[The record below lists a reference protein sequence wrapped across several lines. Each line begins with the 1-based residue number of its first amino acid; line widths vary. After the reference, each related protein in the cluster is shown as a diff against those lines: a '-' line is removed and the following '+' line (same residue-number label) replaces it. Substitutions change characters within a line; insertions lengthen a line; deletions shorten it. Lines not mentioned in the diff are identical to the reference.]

1 MQSEAVLRRHLL
13 VWSDPPAWPFLWR
26 GLLPVLVLAFAAWF
40 ALGPFAREWIQ
51 STVQRETREQLSAA
65 GFGWVTVRAAGQ
77 SVTLSGSEPDA
88 GAGAQAL
95 ILARAATCPTWLGP
109 RRCAVSVHADFT
121 APVAA
126 AVPVT
131 PAGEAAPAPVAQPAQ
146 AAAQCERGFARE
158 LSREQIQFA
167 SGSAAISPKSSA
179 LLDRLARE
187 ARACPGNIRI
197 EGFTDSTGRPGANQR
212 LSAVRAA
219 AVRAALIE
227 RGIPGERLQAHG
239 YGARHPLTSNHTSAG
254 RARNR
259 RIEFHAE

>member
-26 GLLPVLVLAFAAWF
+26 GLLPILVLALAAWF
-40 ALGPFAREWIQ
+40 ALGPFAREWVQ
-51 STVQRETREQLSAA
+51 STVQRETRAQLDAA
-65 GFGWVTVRAAGQ
+65 GFDWVTVRTAGQ
-77 SVTLSGSEPDA
+77 NVTLSGIEPAA

-95 ILARAATCPTWLGP
+95 VLARAATCPTWLGR
-109 RRCAVSVHADFT
+109 RRCAVSVHADFS

-131 PAGEAAPAPVAQPAQ
+131 TGSEATPAPVAQPSL

-158 LSREQIQFA
+158 LAREQIQFA
-167 SGSAAISPKSSA
+167 RGSAAISPKSSA

-197 EGFTDSTGRPGANQR
+197 EGFTDNTGRAGANQR

-227 RGIPGERLQAHG
+227 RGIPAERLQSRG
-239 YGARHPLTSNHTSAG
+239 YGARHPLASNHNAAG

>member
-26 GLLPVLVLAFAAWF
+26 GLLPLLVLAFAAWF
-40 ALGPFAREWIQ
+40 ALGPLAHQGIQ
-51 STVQRETREQLSAA
+51 STVQRETRAQLDAA

-77 SVTLSGSEPDA
+77 NLTLSGTEPAA
-88 GAGAQAL
+88 GAGEQAL
-95 ILARAATCPTWLGP
+95 ALARAATCPTWLG
-109 RRCAVSVHADFT
+109 RRTCAASVQGDFT
-121 APVAA
+121 APIA
-126 AVPVT
+126 AVPSAPLT
-131 PAGEAAPAPVAQPAQ
+131 EAAPAPVAQPVQ

-158 LSREQIQFA
+158 LAREQIQFA

-179 LLDRLARE
+179 LLDRLAHE
-187 ARACPGNIRI
+187 ARACPGTIRI
-197 EGFTDSTGRPGANQR
+197 EGFTDNTGRPGANQR
-212 LSAVRAA
+212 LSTVRAA

-227 RGIPGERLQAHG
+227 RGIPAERLQSRGHG
-239 YGARHPLTSNHTSAG
+239 AKHPLASNHTAAG

>member
-26 GLLPVLVLAFAAWF
+26 GLLPILVLAFAAWF
-40 ALGPFAREWIQ
+40 ALGPFARESIQ
-51 STVQRETREQLSAA
+51 STVQRETRAQLEAA

-77 SVTLSGSEPDA
+77 NVTLSGVEPA
-88 GAGAQAL
+88 QGAGAQAVV
-95 ILARAATCPTWLGP
+95 LARAATCPTWLGR
-109 RRCAVSVHADFT
+109 RRCAVSVHGDFS

-126 AVPVT
+126 VAVT
-131 PAGEAAPAPVAQPAQ
+131 PGSEVTPAPVAQPAQ

-158 LSREQIQFA
+158 LAHEQIQFA

-197 EGFTDSTGRPGANQR
+197 EGFTDNTGRAGANQR

-227 RGIPGERLQAHG
+227 RGIPAERLQSRG
-239 YGARHPLTSNHTSAG
+239 YGARHPLASNHDAAG

>member
-26 GLLPVLVLAFAAWF
+26 GLLPVLVLALAAWF

-51 STVQRETREQLSAA
+51 STVQRETHAQLDAA
-65 GFGWVTVRAAGQ
+65 GFGWVTVRVAGQ
-77 SVTLSGSEPDA
+77 NVTLSGTEPAA
-88 GAGAQAL
+88 GTGTQAL
-95 ILARAATCPTWLGP
+95 LLARAATCPTWLGR
-109 RRCAVSVHADFT
+109 RRCAVSVHADFS

-126 AVPVT
+126 AVPATVSD
-131 PAGEAAPAPVAQPAQ
+131 AAPAPVTQTAQ

-158 LSREQIQFA
+158 LSREEIQFA
-167 SGSAAISPKSSA
+167 SGSAAISPKSAA

-187 ARACPGNIRI
+187 AHACPGNIRI
-197 EGFTDSTGRPGANQR
+197 EGFTDNTGRPGANQR

-227 RGIPGERLQAHG
+227 RGIPAERLQSRG
-239 YGARHPLTSNHTSAG
+239 YGAKHPLASNHNAAG

>member
-26 GLLPVLVLAFAAWF
+26 GLLPVLVLALAAWF
-40 ALGPFAREWIQ
+40 ALGPFAHEWIQ
-51 STVQRETREQLSAA
+51 SSVQRETRAQLDAA

-77 SVTLSGSEPDA
+77 SVTLSGTEPSV
-88 GAGAQAL
+88 GAGVQAL
-95 ILARAATCPTWLGP
+95 VLARAATCPTWLG
-109 RRCAVSVHADFT
+109 RRTCAASVHGDFIAPVATVAAAPLTEAAPIPVT
-121 APVAA
+121 APVL
-126 AVPVT
+126 
-131 PAGEAAPAPVAQPAQ
+131 

-158 LSREQIQFA
+158 LSHEQIQFT

-197 EGFTDSTGRPGANQR
+197 EGFTDSTGHPRANQK
-212 LSAVRAA
+212 LSTARAA

-227 RGIPGERLQAHG
+227 RGIPEERLQSRG
-239 YGARHPLTSNHTSAG
+239 YGAKHPLASNHTAAG